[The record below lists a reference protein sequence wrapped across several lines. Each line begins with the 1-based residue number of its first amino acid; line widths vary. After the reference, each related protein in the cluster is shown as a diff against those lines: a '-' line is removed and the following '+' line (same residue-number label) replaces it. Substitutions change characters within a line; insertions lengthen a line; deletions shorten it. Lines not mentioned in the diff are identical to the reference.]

1 MNKEN
6 QVPTHNLDAIYNVNV
21 ENISYENN
29 YDDSQIHRHNYYE
42 ILFFKK
48 GGGHQLIDFNK
59 IPIRDYS
66 CYIVKPHQVH
76 LIEKT
81 AAADGLLIQFTS
93 IVILSD
99 VVKNALSILER
110 SINFAIVFEHNIAL
124 FNRFTKALNAINDI
138 QKEQT
143 LFFKQKVTHLLSNL
157 LYELEEEVFNNNHT
171 GTFVVSK
178 IAIDFAKLVERY
190 LNKFSV
196 SDYASKL
203 NVNTKRLTQVVKNQ
217 YGVTPLKYIHNM
229 LLLEIKRD
237 LVFKELTHKEIAY
250 SYNFDSPQNF
260 SLFVKKNTG
269 LTPSEL
275 QEQLAN

>member
-21 ENISYENN
+21 ENISYKNH

-42 ILFFKK
+42 ILFFQK

-81 AAADGLLIQFTS
+81 EEADGLLIQFTS
-93 IVILSD
+93 IVISLD

-110 SINFAIVFEHNIAL
+110 SINFSIVFEHNIAL
-124 FNRFTKALNAINDI
+124 FNRFTNALNAINNM

-143 LFFKQKVTHLLSNL
+143 LFFKQKVIHLLSNL
-157 LYELEEEVFNNNHT
+157 LYELEEEVFNNNHSI
-171 GTFVVSK
+171 TFVVSK
-178 IAIDFAKLVERY
+178 TAIDFARLVERY

-196 SDYASKL
+196 IDYASKL